1 MWKIYKATCSV
12 SGLSY
17 VGQTKN
23 TVSRRWSAHIR
34 LAARS
39 DQFLLQKAI
48 RKYGS
53 ESWIV
58 ETIDQCGSAEQ
69 ANNLEIH
76 YIQKFNTY
84 KHGYNM
90 TIGGHHTMPET
101 VQKVWASRD
110 QGLKTEILDKMKI
123 GHALYLANNDH
134 GVRVRAGAL
143 ARSQED
149 EALRRAKI
157 SQARMLA
164 YDVSA
169 PDGTKY
175 QTTNLKQFC
184 EEHGLSIQ
192 MMQKS
197 DRKGSKHKGW
207 SCSKMER

>member
-1 MWKIYKATCSV
+1 MWKIYKATCSI

-23 TVSRRWSAHIR
+23 TVSRRWTAHVR
-34 LAARS
+34 LAQYS

-53 ESWIV
+53 EPWVV
-58 ETIDQCGSAEQ
+58 EIIDQCDSAEQ
-69 ANNLEIH
+69 ANKLEIH

-110 QGLKTEILDKMKI
+110 QGLKTTILSKMKK
-123 GHALYLANNDH
+123 GFDLYLANNDH
-134 GVRVRAGAL
+134 GEKVRIGAL
-143 ARSQED
+143 TRSSED

-157 SQARMLA
+157 SHARMLA
-164 YDVSA
+164 YDVVS

-175 QTTNLKQFC
+175 QTNNLKQFC

-197 DRKGSKHKGW
+197 DRKGSTHKGW

>member
-1 MWKIYKATCSV
+1 MWKIYKATCSI

-17 VGQTKN
+17 IGQTKN
-23 TVSRRWSAHIR
+23 TVSRRWSAHVR
-34 LAARS
+34 LASRS

-53 ESWIV
+53 EPWIV
-58 ETIDQCGSAEQ
+58 ETIDQCSSAEQ
-69 ANNLEIH
+69 ANDLEIY

-110 QGLKTEILDKMKI
+110 QNLKDTILGKMKI
-123 GHALYLANNDH
+123 GLDRYLANNDH
-134 GVRVRAGAL
+134 GEKVKLGAL
-143 ARSQED
+143 SRSPED
-149 EALRRAKI
+149 EASRRAKI

-164 YDVSA
+164 YDVSS

-197 DRKGSKHKGW
+197 DRQGSKHKGW